1 MDSILQKY
9 AGKIT
14 TKSVVKT
21 VEELRV
27 EYIDDGL
34 QRKIF
39 HQSSPASSL
48 KSPNLKDSLV
58 PRRRN
63 SSSPSS
69 ITSSNKLMQGT
80 RIVILKLF

>member
-14 TKSVVKT
+14 AKSVVKL

-34 QRKIF
+34 TKEDIPPIVSR
-39 HQSSPASSL
+39 
-48 KSPNLKDSLV
+48 LV
-58 PRRRN
+58 
-63 SSSPSS
+63 
-69 ITSSNKLMQGT
+69 
-80 RIVILKLF
+80 F